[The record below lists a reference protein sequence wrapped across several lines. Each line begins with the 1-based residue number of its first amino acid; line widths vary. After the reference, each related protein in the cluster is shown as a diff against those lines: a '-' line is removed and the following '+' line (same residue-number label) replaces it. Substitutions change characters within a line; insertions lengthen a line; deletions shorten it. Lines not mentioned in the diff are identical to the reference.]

1 MRRTEVVKVLA
12 LIIIT
17 LLLLVAATAF
27 LWPMPDAIANDEVG
41 AKADAGTDAVGRDPV
56 PTTLEGALTAQLLR
70 GEINQRQYGRALGR
84 LAARDDERNPM
95 AVPGTDRP
103 DATA

>member
-1 MRRTEVVKVLA
+1 MKVLA

-17 LLLLVAATAF
+17 LLLLVAATAV
-27 LWPMPDAIANDEVG
+27 LLPMPDAAAEDEVG
-41 AKADAGTDAVGRDPV
+41 AEDDAVGRDSA